1 MKKFSNGAS
10 ILAACAGLL
19 AVPAAWG
26 QGPFFGGV
34 YEVRVDKGETLSD
47 VAWQPKR
54 ERVNRS
60 PWTVAIAGADP
71 AVFPRSNVNQQ
82 LEGHVLKIPYR
93 EDPSIPVPIVQS
105 PR

>member
-1 MKKFSNGAS
+1 MV
-10 ILAACAGLL
+10 L
-19 AVPAAWG
+19 AVPVAWS

-47 VAWQPKR
+47 VAWQPRR

-60 PWTVAIAGADP
+60 PWTVGIAGAD
-71 AVFPRSNVNQQ
+71 ADAFPRSNVNPQ

-93 EDPSIPVPIVQS
+93 EEAPIPAPLVHS